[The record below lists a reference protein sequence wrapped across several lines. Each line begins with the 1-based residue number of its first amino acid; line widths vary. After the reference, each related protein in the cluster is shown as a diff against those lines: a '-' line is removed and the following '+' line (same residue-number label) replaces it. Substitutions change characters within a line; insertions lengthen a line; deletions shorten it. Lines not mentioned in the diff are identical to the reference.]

1 MFFTGSDRKNQRKLD
16 GLSSIERDMMIR
28 RLEKERKKVNAEIES
43 ILKSYAKESGNK
55 QLIRRRMRRRR
66 YPNDFD
72 FAD

>member
-1 MFFTGSDRKNQRKLD
+1 MIFFGEDKKKQKNLD
-16 GLSSIERDMMIR
+16 NMTSSERDMMIR

-43 ILKSYAKESGNK
+43 ILKSYSKESGNK
-55 QLIRRRMRRRR
+55 ALRKRKFKRKK